1 MLVTMF
7 DRRTLLS
14 RDVLE
19 DVKTHYPSIVHDT
32 TIPRTVKISEA
43 PSFGQSVISYDPR
56 GKGAV
61 SYREAAY

>member
-1 MLVTMF
+1 ML
-7 DRRTLLS
+7 
-14 RDVLE
+14 
-19 DVKTHYPSIVHDT
+19 DT

-61 SYREAAY
+61 SYREAAYELNSRSTVVLETLASRRNEN